1 MEDEK
6 KTLNEETE
14 VKEPQEETPETETET
29 ETKTE
34 TEPETE
40 SEAKTE
46 TELEATEEQP
56 VKVSSKRIKKA
67 QRREAKAARKAA
79 NKIEEK
85 KNRPNNALIALMI
98 FGVLVGMFL
107 FVLGYNYFSKPANI
121 EKFLDK
127 NGGKEVYS
135 NVQLDMYSTAN
146 ITAKGNSL
154 KIDMTVNS
162 EDENTAK
169 LAKDFYASDD
179 GEEQLKQTA
188 AYILTEVKPQ
198 TRAFSAD
205 VNVSVKSGKKEIQS
219 VKMTYKE
226 AKDYIEE
233 LQEKAEK
240 EAEDAQSESGGT
252 EEADAETDAEES
264 EAPAEDAEAAE

>member
-29 ETKTE
+29 EA
-34 TEPETE
+34 EP
-40 SEAKTE
+40 EAKTE
-46 TELEATEEQP
+46 NEPEAAEEQP

-127 NGGKEVYS
+127 NGGKDAYS
-135 NVQLDMYSTAN
+135 NIQLDMYSTAN
-146 ITAKGNSL
+146 ITAEGNSL

-162 EDENTAK
+162 EDKDTAK

>member
-34 TEPETE
+34 TE
-40 SEAKTE
+40 TE
-46 TELEATEEQP
+46 TETAEEQP

-127 NGGKEVYS
+127 NGGKDVYS
-135 NVQLDMYSTAN
+135 NIQLDMYSTAN

-226 AKDYIEE
+226 AKDYIDE

-240 EAEDAQSESGGT
+240 EAEDAQSESGDSADT
-252 EEADAETDAEES
+252 EAETDAGES
-264 EAPAEDAEAAE
+264 EAPAEDAEKAE